1 MAGFIATLSA
11 LQFAVSSVTDS
22 AYREHFYDDMA
33 NEAREVLATRALYL
47 AELSQPANSQTD
59 P

>member
-1 MAGFIATLSA
+1 VSGFIATLSA
-11 LQFAVSSVTDS
+11 TDK

-47 AELSQPANSQTD
+47 AGLSQGRGDLGDAA
-59 P
+59 